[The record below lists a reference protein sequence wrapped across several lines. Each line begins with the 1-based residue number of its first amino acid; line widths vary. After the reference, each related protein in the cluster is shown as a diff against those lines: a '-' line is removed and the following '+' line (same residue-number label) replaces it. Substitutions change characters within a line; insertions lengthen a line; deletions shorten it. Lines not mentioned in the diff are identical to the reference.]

1 MIPVP
6 ELSPAAPAA
15 VPTGPMLGTTSGGS
29 TVPPSNARLR
39 PRPAERFAGPE
50 HRIALASVLAALR
63 VEPHDGKD
71 RHRQITVFSNGA
83 LRIVLFAFEAGGR
96 LAAHRAPGFVVI
108 MTTRGRVRVRTNH
121 EVHELSA
128 GEILV
133 LDPDVEHDVEA
144 QVEADVMLTVSLIP

>member
-1 MIPVP
+1 MSPVP
-6 ELSPAAPAA
+6 EPESADVPA
-15 VPTGPMLGTTSGGS
+15 GPVFGTTAGGS
-29 TVPPSNARLR
+29 LVPPTTARLR
-39 PRPAERFAGPE
+39 PRPADRFAGPE

-108 MTTRGRVRVRTNH
+108 MTIRGMVHVQTTH

-133 LDPDVEHDVEA
+133 LDPDVEHDVAA
-144 QVEADVMLTVSLIP
+144 QVEADVMLTVSLVP